1 MILSSQNIEELF
13 ECENGVRTLTSTE
26 MTPVISEIKSLIDSD
41 YFSDLGRDSAGNLT
55 DKALQVCTALTAHQS
70 KLEAAKTVFVIYSKP
85 KKKKAK
91 LKKMRRMMMMRI
103 LTAAAQ
109 HFCTV
114 SVVQKKLDC
123 MLQAHCGQPSCSSP
137 SRIT

>member
-26 MTPVISEIKSLIDSD
+26 MTPVISEIKSLIESV
-41 YFSDLGRDSAGNLT
+41 FFQNWAEIPQATSLT
-55 DKALQVCTALTAHQS
+55 KLYRIAQQS
-70 KLEAAKTVFVIYSKP
+70 KVGSCKDRCCDFALLPSE
-85 KKKKAK
+85 KKAK
-91 LKKMRRMMMMRI
+91 LK
-103 LTAAAQ
+103 
-109 HFCTV
+109 HFCVV

-123 MLQAHCGQPSCSSP
+123 MPQAHCGQPSWSPP